1 MPLGAWSPPWSPIVR
16 HHYLLSPSG
25 LHIPENDIK
34 MHRLDFLTFQWVF
47 SIWCA
52 ASPGIDAMRGEL
64 AKWCSSRLIV
74 LFLSSFNSGSLGIEF
89 KWVAWRARHRHWI
102 VVTVPSSAAGPS
114 SLDANSEL
122 RTQAPMDQ
130 FFTHQ
135 LWSRVLIWPGP
146 PSATAD
152 TGTLVWVMINISSLS
167 VPLSGLS
174 YDQHIPTQC
183 PTHCLPA
190 ALFTHTSVHSL
201 NHFPIVGFL
210 MTLNEGFYGSKRN
223 ILRHPQLSC

>member
-1 MPLGAWSPPWSPIVR
+1 MEPTLEPHCQTPLSAVSICSPHSWEWHQNAPTGLSDFPMGVL
-16 HHYLLSPSG
+16 YLMRGESG
-25 LHIPENDIK
+25 
-34 MHRLDFLTFQWVF
+34 
-47 SIWCA
+47 
-52 ASPGIDAMRGEL
+52 DAMRGEL

-89 KWVAWRARHRHWI
+89 KWVTWRARHRRWI

-146 PSATAD
+146 PPATAD

-183 PTHCLPA
+183 PTHCLLHYSLTPP
-190 ALFTHTSVHSL
+190 FTHLITSLLLV
-201 NHFPIVGFL
+201 F
-210 MTLNEGFYGSKRN
+210 
-223 ILRHPQLSC
+223 